1 MTEQTL
7 LLWVCVHV
15 HVYVCASL
23 PQLNICLCSDRN
35 IGPLAPQME
44 ALFSFSARFCLLS
57 TKQTLHIFA
66 SYCHDYHLK
75 LRTQTRTHTNTH
87 THVHPYEHARRFV
100 PEHTYAKLTKQTV
113 CDPLKSFSKWVQ
125 VTFIP
130 NTHTCAHSFYFT
142 QSIFSQSR
150 FAYLF
155 WCCLLFM
162 SQIARCDP
170 LALFILS
177 LLKEAL
183 ILLFLQQMGTGFLIA
198 MES

>member
-1 MTEQTL
+1 M
-7 LLWVCVHV
+7 CVR
-15 HVYVCASL
+15 ASL
-23 PQLNICLCSDRN
+23 PQRNICLCSDRN
-35 IGPLAPQME
+35 IGPLALQME
-44 ALFSFSARFCLLS
+44 ALFCFSARFCLLS
-57 TKQTLHIFA
+57 TKQTLHIFP
-66 SYCHDYHLK
+66 SHCHDYHLK
-75 LRTQTRTHTNTH
+75 LRTQTRTHMRTRTSTRADSCLNTH
-87 THVHPYEHARRFV
+87 I
-100 PEHTYAKLTKQTV
+100 YAKLTKQIV
-113 CDPLKSFSKWVQ
+113 CDPLKSFSKWAR

-130 NTHTCAHSFYFT
+130 DTHTCAHPFYFT

-177 LLKEAL
+177 LLKETL

-198 MES
+198 VES